1 MHERAGKQ
9 GKADGSGKT
18 ERIVIRCDEDL
29 YRRWKLFML
38 RNRKRFR
45 TSADALS
52 KLLDLFEEE
61 DRRRAIFSY

>member
-1 MHERAGKQ
+1 MH
-9 GKADGSGKT
+9 GKAGRSGKTEKT

-29 YRRWKLFML
+29 YRRWRLFML
-38 RNRKRFR
+38 KNRKRFR

-52 KLLDLFEEE
+52 QLLDLFEEE